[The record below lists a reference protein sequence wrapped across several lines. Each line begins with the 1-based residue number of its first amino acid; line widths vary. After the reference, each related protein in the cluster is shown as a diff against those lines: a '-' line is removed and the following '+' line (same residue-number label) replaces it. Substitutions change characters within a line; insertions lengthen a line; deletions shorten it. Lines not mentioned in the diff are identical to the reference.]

1 MKKSPIEKKEF
12 YNRIIYIKRDD
23 LLSKEFSGN
32 KARKFHYFLEN
43 EFPDIKR
50 VISYGSSQS
59 NAMCS
64 ISVLAKLRGWRFD
77 YYVKHLSSYL
87 QENPHGNYKYALKNG
102 MHIHVG
108 HDVPIPTKDDLFL
121 EEGGRQKEAEHGLK
135 ILAQEIL
142 EWKEE
147 QGLKELNV
155 FLPSGTGTTALYL
168 AKSFNTNEVARLK
181 PSVPYMPSEFSESAC
196 LHPNYC
202 IQKKSYLIGIEAS
215 PPTVFTVPCVGDRE
229 YLKEQFLMLEDNE
242 DLHPTILVPTKKR
255 HFGKLYRDSYKIW
268 LELQAK
274 MGIEFDLLY
283 DPQGWITLL
292 DNPQIFE
299 KPTLYIH
306 QGGLIGN
313 ESMLARYIRKYGED
327 I

>member
-12 YNRIIYIKRDD
+12 YNQTIYIKRDD

-43 EFPDIKR
+43 EFPNIKR
-50 VISYGSSQS
+50 IISYGSSQS
-59 NAMCS
+59 NAMYS
-64 ISVLAKLRGWRFD
+64 ISVLAKLRGWKFD
-77 YYVKHLSSYL
+77 YYVKHISSYL
-87 QENPHGNYKYALKNG
+87 QENPNGNYRYALKNG
-102 MHIHVG
+102 MKIYVG
-108 HDVPIPTKDDLFL
+108 QDVPSPTKSDLFL
-121 EEGGRQKEAEHGLK
+121 EEGGRQKEAEYGVK

-147 QGLKELNV
+147 QGFKELNV

-168 AKSFNTNEVARLK
+168 AKSFNVGMRATRPMV
-181 PSVPYMPSEFSESAC
+181 Y
-196 LHPNYC
+196 
-202 IQKKSYLIGIEAS
+202 
-215 PPTVFTVPCVGDRE
+215 TVPCVGDSA
-229 YLKEQFLMLEDNE
+229 YLKEQFLMLEKNE
-242 DLHPTILVPTKKR
+242 ALHPTILIPSKKR

-274 MGIEFDLLY
+274 VGIEFDLLY

-292 DNPQIFE
+292 ENPQIFE

>member
-12 YNRIIYIKRDD
+12 YNQTIYIKRDD

-43 EFPDIKR
+43 EFPNIKR

-59 NAMCS
+59 NAMYS

-77 YYVKHLSSYL
+77 YYVEHISSYL
-87 QENPHGNYKYALKNG
+87 QANPNGNYRYALKNG
-102 MHIHVG
+102 MEIHVG
-108 HDVPIPTKDDLFL
+108 QDIPTPTKSDLFL
-121 EEGGRQKEAEHGLK
+121 EEGGRQKEAEYGVK

-147 QGLKELNV
+147 QGFKELNV

-168 AKSFNTNEVARLK
+168 AKSFNVEMIA
-181 PSVPYMPSEFSESAC
+181 PQPM
-196 LHPNYC
+196 
-202 IQKKSYLIGIEAS
+202 
-215 PPTVFTVPCVGDRE
+215 VFTVPCVGDE
-229 YLKEQFLMLEDNE
+229 VYLKKQFLMLEANE
-242 DLHPTILVPTKKR
+242 DLHPTILIPSKKR

-274 MGIEFDLLY
+274 VGIEFDLLY

-292 DNPQIFE
+292 ENPQIFE